1 MRRSLNPTRHIRL
14 PAPPLLRSLD
24 FVDPAAIPYAIPQ
37 AISPATLE
45 IPFFLGAVVAAL
57 IFGIGSLFLQLSLPV
72 APGRPDNAAGPNFS
86 QSLGDG
92 AILDIKVETDFAS
105 NWRQLALEKG
115 AHKAP
120 VQLTAQIS

>member
-37 AISPATLE
+37 AISYVILE
-45 IPFFLGAVVAAL
+45 IPIFLGAVVAAL
-57 IFGIGSLFLQLSLPV
+57 IFGIGSLFLLLSLPV
-72 APGRPDNAAGPNFS
+72 TPNKPKKTTRPKNS

-92 AILDIKVETDFAS
+92 AILDIKVE
-105 NWRQLALEKG
+105 
-115 AHKAP
+115 
-120 VQLTAQIS
+120 